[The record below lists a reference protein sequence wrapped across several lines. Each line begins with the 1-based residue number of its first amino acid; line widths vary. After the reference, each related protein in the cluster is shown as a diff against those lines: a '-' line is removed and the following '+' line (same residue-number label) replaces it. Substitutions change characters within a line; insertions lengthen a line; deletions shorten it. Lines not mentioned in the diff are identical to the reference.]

1 MEITEDTIKKLD
13 AESDKIYKERCD
25 IIKVIDNDID
35 NLKESIRL
43 SKIWTNF
50 KYNKCRYTPEVYQLI
65 KKYI

>member
-1 MEITEDTIKKLD
+1 MEITENTIKKLD

-25 IIKVIDNDID
+25 IIETINNDID

-43 SKIWTNF
+43 SKIWVNF
-50 KYNKCRYTPEVYQLI
+50 KYNKCRYTPEVYRMI